1 MSIRLPR
8 AVEARRQSGFLTNEL
23 VVAMAIL
30 AAAMIPLG
38 FAYYQDHQACRACYR
53 RAIAMELV
61 DGEMEVL
68 LAGEWRAYVD
78 GVHPYFIQA
87 GALTNLG
94 KGEFQLLR
102 SNNFVRLE
110 WRPLTS
116 AQGGMVTREGFGRL
130 IPVPGRGGT
139 P

>member
-1 MSIRLPR
+1 MKSNGLAHP
-8 AVEARRQSGFLTNEL
+8 RRQHAFLMNEL

-30 AAAMIPLG
+30 ASAMIPLA

-68 LAGEWRAYVD
+68 LAGEWRAYAE
-78 GVHPYFIQA
+78 GAQTYAIKA

-94 KGEFQLLR
+94 KGEFQLTR

-110 WRPLTS
+110 WRPATGT
-116 AQGGMVTREGFGRL
+116 QGGTVSREGFGRL
-130 IPVPGRGGT
+130 LSATGKGGT